1 MKLEFNYRDYDD
13 YKEWLDRV
21 INTLYEDNNYLKNEL
36 IKEKGKN
43 IKLKEYIEQLDKLE
57 DKIDDYAISKY
68 VKKDLLDILESQV

>member
-1 MKLEFNYRDYDD
+1 MKIEFNYRDYDN
-13 YKEWLDRV
+13 YKEWLDRI

-36 IKEKGKN
+36 IKEKEKN

-68 VKKDLLDILESQV
+68 VKKDLLDILESHV